1 MAGILNAIEV
11 SSQGLSIQRARMNS
25 VARNIAN
32 TETTR
37 TEEGGPYR
45 RRCILVKEQK
55 NETGFRNMIK
65 QAGTQLLRTSK
76 KHIPAQLDSVR
87 RNVETPTIDFE
98 ESADPQSSFKIVHDP
113 SHPDA
118 DAEGYVEMPDVE
130 IVTEMVEMMAATRAY
145 EANTVAIAAAKKMAE
160 NALDI

>member
-11 SSQGLSIQRARMNS
+11 SSQGLSIQRARMNTT
-25 VARNIAN
+25 ARNIAN
-32 TETTR
+32 AETTR

-45 RRCILVKEQK
+45 RRRIVVEEQVNK
-55 NETGFRNMIK
+55 TGFRNLIK
-65 QAGTQLLRTSK
+65 HAGNLLSRTSRN
-76 KHIPAQLDSVR
+76 HMPAHADLVKS
-87 RNVETPTIDFE
+87 NVKTSTVGFKELV
-98 ESADPQSSFKIVHDP
+98 DPQSTFKIVHDP

-130 IVTEMVEMMAATRAY
+130 IVTEMVDMMAATRAY
-145 EANTVAIAAAKKMAE
+145 EANTVAISAAKKMAE